1 MKFLQQELDK
11 WKARCSQLQ
20 SDKDKLAEEAKSLH
34 TRLQDME
41 DVTQGSSLQPHGFGT
56 LQDNQDMTNKLDD
69 GHSEDEMREA
79 PNDDHVERTSD
90 LNVAIEQAVSETVIE
105 YQAIIQQM
113 KIDHQQELDDKDDH
127 YSRVIDDNQQLVVE
141 NKDLHQEIQNL
152 KEDIEGLNASN
163 QQDDELEQENQ
174 ILKAQLESVQDAREK
189 DRAEFEAK
197 M

>member
-1 MKFLQQELDK
+1 MAEHVDEPSELKCAVGTDDIDAIKDTVDEWVTQFYKHQLQQVKDWAMKFLQQELDK

-69 GHSEDEMREA
+69 DHSEDEMREA
-79 PNDDHVERTSD
+79 PNDDYGDWTSD

-113 KIDHQQELDDKDDH
+113 KIDHQQELYDKDDH
-127 YSRVIDDNQQLVVE
+127 YGRVIDDNQ
-141 NKDLHQEIQNL
+141 
-152 KEDIEGLNASN
+152 
-163 QQDDELEQENQ
+163 
-174 ILKAQLESVQDAREK
+174 
-189 DRAEFEAK
+189 
-197 M
+197 